1 MKSIHSTSCKDS
13 NSSAEQDIIDAINDP
28 AAKSAITGRPFNIQG
43 QLGDHEKDSEGNIV
57 SAKAMNLYF
66 LGDASDDGAER
77 AAKDWEWE
85 YIKTVQNVSTT
96 ELEPLGFKAVPFAAR

>member
-1 MKSIHSTSCKDS
+1 MKSIHSSCFKDS
-13 NSSAEQDIIDAINDP
+13 NYCEQDIIDAINDP

-85 YIKTVQNVSTT
+85 YIKTVQDVSTT